1 MVFRNC
7 LLLLLLSISILL
19 KAQNRDIR
27 FGKQWQEI
35 DSLII
40 HEGLSKTALEKV
52 NGLYTIVKPAGIH
65 DQVIRCLL
73 YRISL
78 EERIMPD
85 DPNRVIK
92 IIQAEL
98 STSADTAEKAILYSL
113 LAKQY
118 LQYFRLNQY
127 KLFSRTNTSQS
138 TKNEIDFLSSTQ
150 LTDTITHY
158 FLLSLRNPVSLQK
171 ISTTQYSDIIISFGG
186 KENKSTLYDLLMH
199 EALDY
204 FTHSDKYTTR
214 PVNAFSI
221 ADKNALAKSDI
232 FIASRFETKDSSCLQ
247 WKALELFQQWLSV
260 HKNDETKAVFI
271 QIDLERIEWV
281 YAMGVFK
288 GKSVPYQNT
297 LENIKDSFG
306 SESTAS
312 RAWYLLA
319 RLYMDKAKTY
329 QPFGDTTQRYSNRT
343 ALKFIKEAS
352 TIFPENNPGMIDMR
366 TLLAAIN
373 AKQLSMQSEKV
384 NLPVKPF
391 RVLVTYRNIDTLYG
405 RIIRVDKNDS
415 LNRHLHSLMNPLSET
430 DKWAE
435 LSSLPV
441 YRAITQALPP
451 NIDNQLHS
459 AEIKIDGLP
468 VGEYALLSSSSGSF
482 NDQTD
487 KLSVQLFSVSG
498 ISYIKNNDDY
508 FVVNR
513 VDGKPMK
520 DVKVTIFQENNY
532 YSRGETVLNFV
543 KVLTTDKNGFFN
555 FSPHTGG
562 SFRFLFETKNDKLFL
577 QENEFTM
584 GSNSPL
590 YIDPE
595 SFEKNNEQI
604 FYFTDRSIYRLGQT
618 VYFKGIAVTR
628 DYHTKLSK
636 LISRND
642 SGWVYLKNVQNQVLD
657 SLPYMLNNFGSF
669 NGKFHLPENQLTG
682 RFSISASLSKLGEAS
697 FSVEEYKRPGFVV
710 KFDKPIGA
718 YKLNDSVE
726 VIGRALAYTGNP
738 VSNAKLSFQISRN
751 IHYSY
756 RRSPINFPISVRNRE
771 ISHGE
776 LTTDAEGRFHIHFIA
791 NADDII
797 DPTGNSL
804 FDFDIHADITDIN
817 GETRSGSTTV
827 TTGFKS
833 LQLTI
838 TAPEI
843 IETDSLQKILV
854 SARNLSNDKE
864 ATKVQLKISP
874 LHAPNRLI
882 RKRYWERPDQFILSE
897 KDFVNTFPTDEYDNE
912 SNIQTWPVDSS
923 ILITTVNTG
932 ESEVFTLQEG
942 MLKPGFYKLE
952 ASCKDK
958 YGEEITQ
965 ELSIQ
970 LFSQK
975 NGKLPIQQCQFNY
988 TLNNQAEPK
997 QLARFISATSINN
1010 IFVISKTDRPQTT
1023 VSDYDYR
1030 YQEAGMHP
1038 IEFSPSETDRGGVYI
1053 NEAYVYDNRLYT
1065 HQYFISVPWTNKT
1078 LTIQAGSY
1086 RNLTEPGSPEAW
1098 NVTVQGDKGEKVAA
1112 ELLTSMYDA
1121 SLDQFKTQ
1129 NWQSPNLWVNHN
1141 SVSFFD
1147 GYNNFSLGRSL
1158 NNYGVYI
1165 TDQKTDQHDHLA
1177 TFGSE
1182 IWKKSIA
1189 KWVNDSTVILNISMD
1204 RSNELLNE
1212 VVIVGYGDSRKKD
1225 LVSENSLN
1233 YNKIATY
1240 RGNEYDP
1247 ANIQLRG
1254 NNSNQSV
1261 GTPLYIIDGKISNDF
1276 NGINGDDI
1284 LSIEILDNAKAVAL
1298 YGTKAA
1304 NGAII
1309 ITTKKDQ
1316 PLQVRKNF
1324 IETAFFFPALYAD
1337 STGKFT
1343 FSFSMPDAVTQ
1354 WKWMSFAH
1362 TKDLAMGYQSETIL
1376 TRKKLMVQ
1384 ANAPRFLR
1392 EGDNMEFSGKIS
1404 NLTDQEITG
1413 QVTLELFDGE
1423 DKRVSVDGWFQNVFP
1438 SQYFTVETGK
1448 SFPVKF
1454 PIQIPFSFNRPI
1466 TWRLVAKAGSVSDGE
1481 ENTVPVL
1488 TNRVLV
1494 TESVPMFS
1502 PHDTTIQFIFPGLL
1516 HANSETLTHESIT
1529 VEYTS
1534 NPIWNAVKALP
1545 YLMESTNES
1554 SEAIFN
1560 RFYAYS
1566 LAAYIVNKQPLLKT
1580 VFERWK
1586 KDSSSLQSNLEKN
1599 NELKQLLLEETP
1611 WVLQAI
1617 SESAQ
1622 RKNIGLLFD
1631 QSRLRNQTNEWVK
1644 RLSQMQLFNG
1654 AFPWFPGGN
1663 ADRYVTNYILT
1674 GIGKLIR
1681 INAITPAVANQLKPI
1696 VTKAI
1701 QYLDEKLTE
1710 DYELILKQKKDTT
1723 LEQIS
1728 SEQISYLYMRSF
1740 FGDIPVNS
1748 SKAYHYFY
1756 QQGKQYW
1763 VKQNNY
1769 LRAELGM
1776 VFWRNRDQKIVS
1788 DKIVP
1793 AILENAVNDPKMGM
1807 YWKSAYTVY
1816 WYSSPIE
1823 HQSMMIDLL
1832 AEIIQPETKNILT
1845 QQINAI
1851 RNWLLLNKQTNNW
1864 KTSLATADACYALLL
1879 NGSDWLQTNQKV
1891 SIRLGNYSI
1900 NSSDEITEAG
1910 TGYLK
1915 KRINGSQVST
1925 EMGNIQLTTTT
1936 AGKPANTTTSSPSW
1950 GAVYWQYL
1958 EDMDKLKTTSSPLS
1972 ITKKLFI
1979 EKNTDKGKLLD
1990 PLKENEEVKPGDKLI
2005 IRMEIHS
2012 DRELDYVHL
2021 KDTRASSMEP
2031 VNVLSGYKWS
2041 SAFGYYESTKDASTD
2056 FFISHLSKGSYVFE
2070 YPVFITHTGIFS
2082 VGLATI
2088 QCMYA
2093 PEFVGHSEGGKI
2105 RVANE

>member
-7 LLLLLLSISILL
+7 LLLLLLSLSVLL

-40 HEGLSKTALEKV
+40 QEDLSKTALDKV
-52 NGLYTIVKPAGIH
+52 NKLSATVKPAGIH

-78 EERIMPD
+78 EEKIMPD

-98 STSADTAEKAILYSL
+98 STSGDTAEKAILYSL

-138 TKNEIDFLSSTQ
+138 TKNEIDFWSSTQ

-158 FLLSLRNPVSLQK
+158 FLLSLRNPVVLQK
-171 ISTTQYSDIIISFGG
+171 ISIAQYSDIIISFGG
-186 KENKSTLYDLLMH
+186 KEKKSTLYDQLMH

-204 FTHSDKYTTR
+204 FTYSDKYTTR

-232 FIASRFETKDSSCLQ
+232 FIANHFETKDSSSLQ
-247 WKALELFQQWLSV
+247 WKALGLFQQWLSA
-260 HKNDETKAVFI
+260 HKNDENKSVFL
-271 QIDLERIEWV
+271 QIDLDRIEWV
-281 YAMGVFK
+281 YGVGIFE
-288 GKSVPYQNT
+288 GKTTICQKT
-297 LENIKDSFG
+297 LEDIKSRY
-306 SESTAS
+306 SNEPTAS
-312 RAWYLLA
+312 RAWYLLT
-319 RLYMDKAKTY
+319 RLFMEEAKTY
-329 QPFGDTTQRYSNRT
+329 QPFGDTTHRFSYEN
-343 ALKFIKEAS
+343 ANLLIKQAS
-352 TIFPENNPGMIDMR
+352 KIFPEKNPGMIDMHS
-366 TLLAAIN
+366 LLSIIN
-373 AKQLSMQSEKV
+373 AKQLSTQTEKV
-384 NLPVKPF
+384 NIPAKPF
-391 RVLVTYRNIDTLYG
+391 RVLLTYRNTDTLYG
-405 RIIRVDKNDS
+405 RIIRIDGNDS
-415 LNRHLHSLMNPLSET
+415 LYNHLYNLEKPLTESK
-430 DKWAE
+430 KWAE
-435 LSSLPV
+435 LGALPV
-441 YRAITQALPP
+441 YRSLIQVLPS
-451 NIDNQLHS
+451 NTDHQLHN
-459 AEIKIDGLP
+459 AELKMEGLP
-468 VGEYALLSSSSGSF
+468 DGEYALLCSSGAAF
-482 NDQTD
+482 NEPND
-487 KLSVQLFSVSG
+487 KLCIQLFSVSG
-498 ISYIKNNDDY
+498 ISYIKNNNDY
-508 FVVNR
+508 FVLSRN
-513 VDGKPMK
+513 DGKPLK
-520 DVKVTIFQENNY
+520 DVKVTVYSQINNY
-532 YSRGETVLNFV
+532 FTKKISFHKITSCI
-543 KVLTTDKNGFFN
+543 TDKNGYFKFIPDN
-555 FSPHTGG
+555 NISYC
-562 SFRFLFETKNDKLFL
+562 FLFETKTDKLFL
-577 QENEFTM
+577 KESEYGFL
-584 GSNSPL
+584 SNSSEPG
-590 YIDPE
+590 DPE
-595 SFEKNNEQI
+595 TFEKNNATV
-604 FYFTDRSIYRLGQT
+604 FYFTDRSIYRPGQT
-618 VYFKGIAVTR
+618 VHFKGISVTQ

-636 LISRND
+636 LIASND
-642 SGWVYLKNVQNQVLD
+642 SGWVYLRNVNNQPID
-657 SLPYMLNNFGSF
+657 SLRFALNSFGSF
-669 NGKFHLPENQLTG
+669 NGKFQLPENQLTG
-682 RFSISASLSKLGEAS
+682 RFNISTSLFKRGEAS
-697 FSVEEYKRPGFVV
+697 FSVEQYKRPGFIVS
-710 KFDKPIGA
+710 FDQPKGA
-718 YKLNDSVE
+718 YKLNDSIDVY
-726 VIGRALAYTGNP
+726 GKALAYSGNP
-738 VSNAKLSFQISRN
+738 VTNAKLNFQVTRN
-751 IHYSY
+751 IRYTY
-756 RRSPINFPISVRNRE
+756 KRSLANLPLSVRNRE

-776 LTTDAEGRFHIHFIA
+776 LFTDAEGKFHIRFLA

-797 DPTGNSL
+797 DHTGSPF
-804 FDFDIHADITDIN
+804 FDFNIQADITDIN
-817 GETRSGSTTV
+817 GETRSASTNV
-827 TTGFKS
+827 TTGFSS
-833 LQLTI
+833 LQLLI
-838 TAPEI
+838 TAPEVSEI
-843 IETDSLQKILV
+843 DSLKKIIV
-854 SARNLSNDKE
+854 GTRNLSNNKE
-864 ATKVQLKISP
+864 AAKVLLKISP
-874 LHAPNRLI
+874 LHAPSRLI
-882 RKRYWERPDQFILSE
+882 RKRYWQRPDQFILSE
-897 KDFVNTFPTDEYDNE
+897 KDFINAFPTDEYDNE
-912 SNIQTWPVDSS
+912 TNIQTWPVDSA
-923 ILITTVNTG
+923 ILVTSVNTG
-932 ESEVFTLQEG
+932 ESEIYTLPEG
-942 MLKPGFYKLE
+942 ILKAGFYKLE
-952 ASCKDK
+952 VSCKDK
-958 YGEEITQ
+958 YGEEVKQ

-975 NGKLPIQQCQFNY
+975 NGQLPYQQTQFNY
-988 TLNNQAEPK
+988 TLNNQVEP
-997 QLARFISATSINN
+997 QQIASFLTGTAISN
-1010 IFVISKTDRPQTT
+1010 IFVISKTDRPQLKTAG
-1023 VSDYDYR
+1023 YDYR
-1030 YQEAGMHP
+1030 YQEAGIHT
-1038 IEFSPSETDRGGVYI
+1038 IDFTPSETDRGSVFI
-1053 NEAYVYDNRLYT
+1053 NEAYIYDNRLYT
-1065 HQYFISVPWTNKT
+1065 HQYFVNIPWSNKM
-1078 LTIQAGSY
+1078 LTINYASY
-1086 RNLTEPGSPEAW
+1086 RNQVEPGSQETW
-1098 NVTVQGDKGEKVAA
+1098 SVTVQGAKGEIAA
-1112 ELLTSMYDA
+1112 VELLTSMYDA
-1121 SLDQFKTQ
+1121 SLDQFQLQK
-1129 NWQSPNLWVNHN
+1129 WQVPYLWVNQYYTTQ
-1141 SVSFFD
+1141 FT
-1147 GYNNFSLGRSL
+1147 GYLNFSATRSF
-1158 NNYGVYI
+1158 NNYGVFLSDHHRIDSY
-1165 TDQKTDQHDHLA
+1165 DHLA
-1177 TFGSE
+1177 ASGKD
-1182 IWKKSIA
+1182 IWNKRIA
-1189 KWVNDSTVILNISMD
+1189 KWINDSTVLLNVSLD
-1204 RSNELLNE
+1204 RSNELMHE
-1212 VVIVGYGDSRKKD
+1212 VVVTGYGGARKKD
-1225 LVSENSLN
+1225 LVAQDYSNDYS
-1233 YNKIATY
+1233 KIY
-1240 RGNEYDP
+1240 LGYGND
-1247 ANIQLRG
+1247 ASGVALRG
-1254 NNSNQSV
+1254 NNLNQTN
-1261 GTPLYIIDGKISNDF
+1261 GIPLYVIDGKMSDDL
-1276 NGINGDDI
+1276 NGIKVDDI
-1284 LSIEILDNAKAVAL
+1284 LSMEVLNNTKAIAL
-1298 YGTKAA
+1298 YGAKAA
-1304 NGAII
+1304 YGVII

-1316 PLQVRKNF
+1316 PVQVRENF
-1324 IETAFFFPALYAD
+1324 TETAFFFPALYAD

-1343 FSFSMPDAVTQ
+1343 FSFTMPDAVTQ

-1376 TRKKLMVQ
+1376 TRKKLMIQ
-1384 ANAPRFLR
+1384 ANAPRFMR

-1438 SQYFTVETGK
+1438 SQYFTVEAGK

-1502 PHDTTIQFIFPGLL
+1502 PNDTTIQFIFPGLL

-1545 YLMESTNES
+1545 YLMESTHES

-1560 RFYAYS
+1560 RFYANS

-1580 VFERWK
+1580 VFEHWK

-1611 WVLQAI
+1611 WVLQAV

-1622 RKNIGLLFD
+1622 KKNIGLLFD

-1748 SKAYHYFY
+1748 SKAYRYFY

-1788 DKIVP
+1788 YKIVP

-1816 WYSSPIE
+1816 WYPSPIE

-1832 AEIIQPETKNILT
+1832 TEVIQPETKNILT
-1845 QQINAI
+1845 QQINALST
-1851 RNWLLLNKQTNNW
+1851 WLLLNKQTNNW

-1879 NGSDWLQTNQKV
+1879 NGSDWLQTNQTV
-1891 SIRLGNYSI
+1891 HIQLGNYTI
-1900 NSSDEITEAG
+1900 NSTDEDTEAG

-1915 KRINGSQVST
+1915 KRISASQVST
-1925 EMGNIQLTTTT
+1925 EMGNIQLTTSTS
-1936 AGKPANTTTSSPSW
+1936 GKPTNTKNSSPSW
-1950 GAVYWQYL
+1950 GAVYWQYF
-1958 EDMDKLKTTSSPLS
+1958 EDMDKLKTTNSPLS
-1972 ITKKLFI
+1972 INKILLI
-1979 EKNTDKGKLLD
+1979 EKNTDKGKQLF
-1990 PLKENEEVKPGDKLI
+1990 PIKENDELKPGDKLM
-2005 IRMEIHS
+2005 IRMEIRS
-2012 DRELDYVHL
+2012 DRDLDYVQL
-2021 KDTRASSMEP
+2021 KDSRAASMEP
-2031 VNVLSGYKWS
+2031 VNVLSSYKRQS
-2041 SAFGYYESTKDASTD
+2041 GFSYYESTKDASTD
-2056 FFISHLSKGSYVFE
+2056 FFISHLSKGNYVFE

-2093 PEFVGHSEGGKI
+2093 PEFVGHSKGGKI